1 MEGGG
6 AEGDEG
12 AEMLRG
18 GVSLVRGEAVA
29 GMRGVE
35 RREEA
40 VAVNLGDDGGG
51 GDGERERVAV
61 DEAGLGAGV
70 VELHGVDEEVVGGD
84 GEGAD
89 GGEHGEARGLV
100 DVDAVDGGGVDF
112 GDGDGE
118 RGGADEAVERF
129 ALRRW

>member
-12 AEMLRG
+12 AEVLRG

-40 VAVNLGDDGGG
+40 VAVDLGDDGGG

-61 DEAGLGAGV
+61 DEAGLRAGV
-70 VELHGVDEEVVGGD
+70 GKVERSRLHGVDEQVVWRD

-89 GGEHGEARGLV
+89 GGQHGEARGLV
-100 DVDAVDGGGVDF
+100 DVDAVDGGGVDL
-112 GDGDGE
+112 GDGE
-118 RGGADEAVERF
+118 GEGGGADEAV
-129 ALRRW
+129 